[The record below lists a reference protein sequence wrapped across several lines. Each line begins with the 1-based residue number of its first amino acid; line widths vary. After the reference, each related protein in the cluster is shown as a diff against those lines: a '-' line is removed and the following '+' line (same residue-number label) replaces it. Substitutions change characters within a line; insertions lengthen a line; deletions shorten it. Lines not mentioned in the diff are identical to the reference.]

1 MKDDIAVLG
10 MLCVFMIVSGF
21 CSYALL
27 ALIIKAGELI
37 Q

>member
-10 MLCVFMIVSGF
+10 ILCAFMIVGGF

-27 ALIIKAGELI
+27 ALIIKIVELI
-37 Q
+37 